1 LIKIGRRDKI
11 AAKMERK
18 QVYPL
23 AGAGVLAVS
32 AILCYSSTNQTKDTN
47 ELDLN
52 AQSPQ
57 KNTNFITNGMTGAQ
71 YEVVPDPEGKNREC
85 VRIGEYSQENRRTL
99 VGASVVVGPEKG
111 VYVDTNGVIFNNGV
125 IIGYFDRS
133 VLPSYEAIPL
143 ANQNSIVCPK
153 DY

>member
-1 LIKIGRRDKI
+1 
-11 AAKMERK
+11 MERK

-32 AILCYSSTNQTKDTN
+32 AIFCYSSTNQTKDTN

-57 KNTNFITNGMTGAQ
+57 RNTNVLTNGMTGAE
-71 YEVVPDPEGKNREC
+71 YDIVKDPEGKG
-85 VRIGEYSQENRRTL
+85 RICIKIGRYSESNKRTL
-99 VGASVVVGPEKG
+99 VGATVAVGPSPND
-111 VYVDTNGVIFNNGV
+111 YIDTDGVIYDQNEN

-133 VLPSYEAIPL
+133 ELPSYEAIPL
-143 ANQNSIVCPK
+143 ANQNSIVCPEN
-153 DY
+153 